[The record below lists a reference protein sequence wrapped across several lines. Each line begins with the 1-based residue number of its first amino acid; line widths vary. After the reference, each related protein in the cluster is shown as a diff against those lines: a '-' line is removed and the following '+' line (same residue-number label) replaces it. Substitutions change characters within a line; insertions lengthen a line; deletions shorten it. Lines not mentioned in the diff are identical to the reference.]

1 LKGWAQGGQLQIG
14 DALLDLNAR
23 CDGEVTF
30 GLRPEDIAL
39 VTSSE
44 ARLEGQVTTV
54 EPMGREV
61 FYTIDTPAGMI
72 HALEYG
78 ETIRH
83 APGDRVGISC
93 KSALT
98 LVFDAAGNRIAGLHA
113 DLSHHST
120 IPAREPEA
128 VN

>member
-1 LKGWAQGGQLQIG
+1 MQIG
-14 DALLDLNAR
+14 DVLLDLNTR

-39 VTSSE
+39 ITSSE
-44 ARLEGQVTTV
+44 ARLAGQVTTV

-83 APGDRVGISC
+83 SPGDHVGISC

-98 LVFDAAGNRIAGLHA
+98 LVFDATGNRIAGLHA

-120 IPAREPEA
+120 IPAREPEP